1 MEKITSDMKGEAG
14 EGGPGGEQHISQG
27 SNFARGQTNSTYR
40 SLRSLTTFP
49 KKSATAASVSESPS
63 IKAIMTSLTGGA
75 HT

>member
-14 EGGPGGEQHISQG
+14 DGGPGGEQHTSQG

-63 IKAIMTSLTGGA
+63 IKAIMTSLTGAA